1 MIAERDLVAELA
13 LRKLEEFSVDIGTLI
28 GRLALGPR
36 WAVVEQAKAQPEFA
50 LSLPATMT
58 LGGTSLL
65 LRNVQAGDAR
75 AILDFARGLPAH
87 DLLFL
92 RRDIT
97 SIPQVEALLRDA
109 ATGMAVTILALDG
122 AEVVGYATVASEGLS
137 WTRHVRELRILVAER
152 MRRKQLGRLLIE
164 QAFAIAREQG
174 AKKMIAQMTVDQR
187 GAIGV
192 FRRMGF
198 EPEARL
204 RSQVIDRDG
213 QLHDLQI
220 MGLDVDAFEAKLEV
234 AVMQPSDV

>member
-1 MIAERDLVAELA
+1 M
-13 LRKLEEFSVDIGTLI
+13 DISTLI

-36 WAVVEQAKAQPEFA
+36 WAVVEQAKAQPETA
-50 LSLPATMT
+50 LSLPATIT
-58 LGGTSLL
+58 LDGVNLL
-65 LRNVQAGDAR
+65 LRGVRIGDAP
-75 AILDFARGLPAH
+75 AILAFARALPAH

-97 SIPQVEALLRDA
+97 SSVQVDAVLRDA
-109 ATGMAVTILALDG
+109 ETGLAVTVLAFEG
-122 AEVVGYATVASEGLS
+122 QEVVGYATIASDGLS
-137 WTRHVRELRILVAER
+137 WTQHVRELRVLVAER
-152 MRRKQLGRLLIE
+152 MRGKHLGRLLIE
-164 QAFAIAREQG
+164 QSFAIARMQG

-204 RSQVIDRDG
+204 RSQVIDRSG

-220 MGLDVDAFEAKLEV
+220 MGLDIDAFEARLEV
-234 AVMQPSDV
+234 AVTQPTEV